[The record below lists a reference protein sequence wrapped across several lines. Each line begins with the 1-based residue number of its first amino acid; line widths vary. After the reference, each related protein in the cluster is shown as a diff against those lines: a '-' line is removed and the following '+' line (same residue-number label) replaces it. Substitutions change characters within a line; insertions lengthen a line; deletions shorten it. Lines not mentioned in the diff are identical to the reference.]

1 MLEAAMSKSV
11 TIDVDESVL
20 AALGLSE
27 SQFGGEAR
35 FILAAKLY
43 EMGKLTSGQAAR
55 LCGKERVAFLLE
67 LPRIGI
73 PVSNLRPE
81 DAAAEIR
88 FGLGG

>member
-1 MLEAAMSKSV
+1 MSKSV

-27 SQFGGEAR
+27 SQFGSEAR

-55 LCGKERVAFLLE
+55 LCGKERVPFLLE
-67 LPRIGI
+67 LPRVGVT
-73 PVSNLRPE
+73 VSNLRPE
-81 DAAAEIR
+81 DADAEIR
-88 FGLGG
+88 FGFGLGV